1 MVPGIVAARAETRD
15 TKSSDAWVN
24 VSATLLLATA
34 ETAKVSVEEN
44 WAAERE
50 MAAAI
55 VSAECDCVR
64 TRTVTRGLYSGFVL
78 DASGGGVG
86 ESVTGEEEEEGEE
99 LAGAA
104 RTRDGVCFIRIWN
117 GDDKNTCQM

>member
-1 MVPGIVAARAETRD
+1 MVPGIVAARAETCD

-34 ETAKVSVEEN
+34 ETAKVSVEDS

-55 VSAECDCVR
+55 VSAECDCVM
-64 TRTVTRGLYSGFVL
+64 TITVTRGLYSGFVL

-86 ESVTGEEEEEGEE
+86 ESVTGEEEEGEE
-99 LAGAA
+99 PAGAA
-104 RTRDGVCFIRIWN
+104 RTRDGVRFMRIWN